1 MDLKVITL
9 SLYIL
14 KFNTISVVGK
24 CIFSNEKIKKVK
36 NMLGPHCN
44 GTLMYSSESEIVR
57 NDAFLSKLEE
67 KVDKHNNLVERM
79 STLELRNKVCE
90 HRIENL
96 EKKAS

>member
-1 MDLKVITL
+1 MLSEGVIIAVL
-9 SLYIL
+9 GIIGSAIGS
-14 KFNTISVVGK
+14 FGGVVSSQK
-24 CIFSNEKIKKVK
+24 MVK
-36 NMLGPHCN
+36 
-44 GTLMYSSESEIVR
+44 YR
-57 NDAFLSKLEE
+57 LSKLEE

>member
-1 MDLKVITL
+1 MFSEGVIIALLGIIGSAVGSFGGVL
-9 SLYIL
+9 SSQ
-14 KFNTISVVGK
+14 KM
-24 CIFSNEKIKKVK
+24 VK
-36 NMLGPHCN
+36 
-44 GTLMYSSESEIVR
+44 YR
-57 NDAFLSKLEE
+57 LSKLEE

>member
-1 MDLKVITL
+1 MFSEGVIIALLGIIGSAIGSFGGVL
-9 SLYIL
+9 SSQ
-14 KFNTISVVGK
+14 KM
-24 CIFSNEKIKKVK
+24 VK
-36 NMLGPHCN
+36 
-44 GTLMYSSESEIVR
+44 YR
-57 NDAFLSKLEE
+57 LSKLEE

>member
-1 MDLKVITL
+1 MLSEGVIIALLGIIGSAVGSFGGVL
-9 SLYIL
+9 SSQ
-14 KFNTISVVGK
+14 KM
-24 CIFSNEKIKKVK
+24 VK
-36 NMLGPHCN
+36 
-44 GTLMYSSESEIVR
+44 YR
-57 NDAFLSKLEE
+57 LSKLEE